1 MADIT
6 RISVIIPAHNAAATL
21 PRTLAALTSAHPAP
35 YEIIVVDDGSSD
47 QTAELAESIGVCV
60 LRLGKNIGAA
70 AAKNRG
76 ANAATGEILF
86 FTDSDIIVPC
96 DVIARVCA
104 DFTRTACDG
113 VVGLLDEKIPSPDFA
128 SQFKNLWMNYTY
140 ARLAGLSRLGLF
152 YTSAAAIRR
161 QVFLNTGGFDENYRG
176 ASIAEDT
183 EFGQRA
189 WGAGVTITLDPEL
202 RVVHLKQYTIATVLR
217 DDFRRA
223 RALSLMRL
231 RKWGE
236 PFFTSVPIFYQL
248 AVPTLY
254 LTIVCGFLALGL
266 QNVTWLFL
274 TLIGLVAFYVLNLSL
289 IQFLFAKRGL
299 AFALKSALL
308 LPLDVFVVGLGML
321 SALYDFARGSRY

>member
-1 MADIT
+1 MADST
-6 RISVIIPAHNAAATL
+6 RISVIIPAHNGAATL
-21 PRTLAALTSAHPAP
+21 PRALGALASAQPAP
-35 YEIIVVDDGSSD
+35 SEIIVVDDGSTDETNS
-47 QTAELAESIGVCV
+47 LAESFGVHV
-60 LRLGKNIGAA
+60 LHLGKNLGAA

-76 ANAATGEILF
+76 ANLATGEILF
-86 FTDSDIIVPC
+86 FTDCDVIVPC
-96 DVIARVCA
+96 DVVARLGA
-104 DFTRTACDG
+104 SFAGTACDG
-113 VVGLLDEKIPSPDFA
+113 VVGLLDENIPLPDFA

-189 WGAGVTITLDPEL
+189 WGAGVAITLDPAL
-202 RVVHLKQYTIATVLR
+202 RVVHLKQYTIALVLR
-217 DDFRRA
+217 EDFRRA
-223 RALSLMRL
+223 RALTLMRL
-231 RKWGE
+231 RKRGQ

-254 LTIVCGFLALGL
+254 LAIICIFITLGF
-266 QNVTWLFL
+266 QNITWLGL
-274 TLIGLVAFYVLNLSL
+274 TLIALVVFYALNLPL
-289 IQFLFAKRGL
+289 IRFLSAKRGL
-299 AFALKSALL
+299 PFALKSALF

-321 SALYDFARGSRY
+321 SALYHFARGTQY